1 MRRLPSLRV
10 EPRPSRILLIGGGV
24 SHVLAGV
31 AVLVSS
37 VPLGIKVGW
46 IAGIALTLAWFVW
59 RYGDRDG
66 RGFMACIE
74 LVDGRWRL
82 ETGDGRSHR
91 AQFTGGYAHPQLIIL
106 HFRLENGRRQ
116 ALTLLPDAAD
126 PDALRELRVWL
137 RTRRDEPEPP

>member
-10 EPRPSRILLIGGGV
+10 EPHPSRILLIGGGV
-24 SHVLAGV
+24 SHVLAGA

-46 IAGIALTLAWFVW
+46 IAGIALALAWFIW
-59 RYGDRDG
+59 RYGHRDG
-66 RGFMACIE
+66 RRFMACIE

-82 ETGDGRSHR
+82 EMGDGRSHR
-91 AQFTGGYAHPQLIIL
+91 AQLTSGYAHPQLLIL
-106 HFRLENGRRQ
+106 NFRLKNGRSR

-126 PDALRELRVWL
+126 PDALRKLRVWL
-137 RTRRDEPEPP
+137 RTRPDEPEPP

>member
-10 EPRPSRILLIGGGV
+10 EPHPSRILLIGGGV
-24 SHVLAGV
+24 SHVLAGA

-46 IAGIALTLAWFVW
+46 IAGIALALAWFVR
-59 RYGDRDG
+59 RYGHRDG
-66 RGFMACIE
+66 HGFMACIE

-82 ETGDGRSHR
+82 ETGDGRFHR
-91 AQFTGGYAHPQLIIL
+91 VQLTSGYAHPQLLIL
-106 HFRLENGRRQ
+106 NFRLENGRSR

-126 PDALRELRVWL
+126 PDALRKLRVWL
-137 RTRRDEPEPP
+137 RTRPDEPEPP

>member
-10 EPRPSRILLIGGGV
+10 EPHPSRILLIGGGV
-24 SHVLAGV
+24 SHVLAGA

-46 IAGIALTLAWFVW
+46 IAGIALALAWFIW
-59 RYGDRDG
+59 RYGHRDG
-66 RGFMACIE
+66 HGFMACIE

-82 ETGDGRSHR
+82 EMGDGRSHR
-91 AQFTGGYAHPQLIIL
+91 AQLTSGYAHPQLLIL
-106 HFRLENGRRQ
+106 NFRLENGRSR

-126 PDALRELRVWL
+126 PDALRKLRVWL
-137 RTRRDEPEPP
+137 RTRPDEPEPP